1 MYTGHTDTFASS
13 NNPRHGE
20 HNMKTTVDCQQVNQ
34 RRVGDHCRV
43 SSKLMFSLH
52 LTNLDTPSSV
62 ILIDLA
68 FHLVTAGDWA
78 MF

>member
-1 MYTGHTDTFASS
+1 
-13 NNPRHGE
+13 
-20 HNMKTTVDCQQVNQ
+20 MKTAVDCQQVNQ

-52 LTNLDTPSSV
+52 LTNLDNPSSK
-62 ILIDLA
+62 LLTELA
-68 FHLVTAGDWA
+68 FHLVIAWGRA